1 VFPPGRRN
9 DDDHRDARAALLA
22 ADAEAARL
30 LRSGAAPVGVSAGT
44 GDPHESDDLLVVSAP
59 VDGLELALER
69 TSEAAPHAR
78 LLVVTGD
85 PEGPPAGVATGG
97 DRTGDGTGQGPGGAE
112 AERRQRRLERA
123 VTMVAEAH
131 ADGVPVVGAFHQP
144 AVDGYEWHRGFDARL
159 GLFDRDRNPRPA
171 LDALLRP
178 GRGS

>member
-1 VFPPGRRN
+1 M
-9 DDDHRDARAALLA
+9 
-22 ADAEAARL
+22 
-30 LRSGAAPVGVSAGT
+30 
-44 GDPHESDDLLVVSAP
+44 VSAP

-78 LLVVTGD
+78 VLVVTGD
-85 PEGPPAGVATGG
+85 TEESPAGVATGG
-97 DRTGDGTGQGPGGAE
+97 DRTGDGTGDGAGPGSGGAE

-123 VTMVAEAH
+123 VTTVAEAH

-171 LDALLRP
+171 VDALPRP
-178 GRGS
+178 GPGS